1 MDYLL
6 PAVLIPLSFFAL
18 IAFLTWTFVS
28 ARNHRIAS
36 EHKAK
41 LQERMLERFSL
52 AAEFAEFLHTPEGSK
67 YLSTFTEA
75 PTGNPI
81 HKTLDSVR
89 AGLVIA
95 MTAIGLI
102 VAGYASGYEHDG
114 GTLAIG
120 LLGLFLGLGFLMSA
134 VATYGLGR
142 KWGMIGDDRRPS
154 GE

>member
-6 PAVLIPLSFFAL
+6 PAVLLPLAFFAL
-18 IAFLTWTFVS
+18 IAFLTKTLVS

-36 EHKAK
+36 ENKTK
-41 LQERMLERFSL
+41 LQEKMLERFSS
-52 AAEFAEFLHTPEGSK
+52 AAEFAEFLNTPEGSK

-75 PTGNPI
+75 PTTNPI
-81 HKTLDSVR
+81 HKTIDSIK

-102 VAGYASGYEHDG
+102 VAGYASGYRHDS

-120 LLGLFLGLGFLMSA
+120 LLGLFLGLGFLMA
-134 VATYGLGR
+134 AGATYGLGR
-142 KWGMIGDDRRPS
+142 KWGMIGDDRRPP